1 MAEELR
7 QACDLSLHNAARF
20 GTVVGV
26 EAGSQLMAWFRTNRG
41 MVAWLAFFALA
52 CQFALSFGHVHIGKS
67 GAGLAAQVAVQ
78 AADPAADA
86 PSTPQKNPIGLA
98 GDFCAV
104 CANIS
109 LAGALI
115 LPILAL
121 ILAPDLLSRASG
133 WPLAAHDPASFGRW
147 PFSARGPPH
156 A

>member
-1 MAEELR
+1 
-7 QACDLSLHNAARF
+7 
-20 GTVVGV
+20 
-26 EAGSQLMAWFRTNRG
+26 MAWFRTNRG
-41 MVAWLAFFALA
+41 VVAWLAFFALA
-52 CQFALSFGHVHIGKS
+52 CQFALSFGHIHIGKS
-67 GAGLAAQVAVQ
+67 GGAGLAAYVAVQ

-86 PSTPQKNPIGLA
+86 PPSPPQKKPVGLA
-98 GDFCAV
+98 GDFCAI

-121 ILAPDLLSRASG
+121 ILAPDLLTRASG
-133 WPLAAHDPASFGRW
+133 WSLAALEPVSSGRR

>member
-1 MAEELR
+1 M
-7 QACDLSLHNAARF
+7 
-20 GTVVGV
+20 V
-26 EAGSQLMAWFRTNRG
+26 WFRTNRG
-41 MVAWLAFFALA
+41 VVTWLAFFALA
-52 CQFALSFGHVHIGKS
+52 CQFAFSFGHIHIGKS
-67 GAGLAAQVAVQ
+67 GAGLTARMAVQ
-78 AADPAADA
+78 ATGPAADA
-86 PSTPQKNPIGLA
+86 PSPQQKNPVDLA

-121 ILAPDLLSRASG
+121 ILAPDLLTKAPRWS
-133 WPLAAHDPASFGRW
+133 LAAREPASFGRR